1 MPMLVGLAF
10 VGCSN
15 EDVISSDNGLEKAE
29 GHFMAVEIFNPATIT
44 RAGGDQTQD
53 TEDPKGTY
61 EEGYAEEN
69 AITKLRFYFFDQ
81 VGNPVD
87 VNSDVNYKESEKI
100 ESAGVDMP
108 NVEKKLKAIV
118 VINPENKSNVKGMVV
133 VANPDKAATQL
144 GTNSLSLTE
153 LREKVGDY
161 NITMATG
168 KPETF
173 VLTSSSYANENGQI
187 NMAEVTSENLCSSES
202 AALLNPVKVY
212 IERLVAKVKLSVNY
226 EKIGTDIGTVKD
238 VTMGGQTY
246 KAIPLKDKKGADGS
260 NITADEKQVYVIFN
274 AWDVTG
280 TADKSYLFK
289 KVNSSTNWNGLGW
302 TWNHPGFFR
311 SYWAMNPAGLTL
323 KYYTYNSIGKK
334 IGTPGTS
341 DNYYDYVAYC
351 LENAADNYTDGTKS
365 GYNPDDAKSNR
376 TQAIIKATLVTVG
389 DDNVATPLELARWA
403 NEDYTVE
410 DVKTAMINTV
420 TTDIY
425 KENPEYQ
432 DGTAGTEK
440 FISIAPE
447 DVVLVR
453 AEDAGMADGDSENS
467 KRYLS
472 YLQLP
477 KTSTTQF
484 YSAAIK
490 TATTEEQINSA
501 KLTNDAV
508 NGKLK
513 DILGAKVWD
522 NGAAYYYTDIQHLG
536 TAADKGLYGVV
547 RNHIYDIKI
556 NSVYG
561 LGTPVY
567 DPDGETP
574 IIPQKP
580 KEDDTYIAAQIHI
593 LSWRVVNNDVDLE
606 W

>member
-81 VGNPVD
+81 AGNPVD

-100 ESAGVDMP
+100 ESAGADMP

-118 VINPENKSNVKGMVV
+118 VINPEDKANVKGMVV

-161 NITMATG
+161 NITMVKG

-202 AALLNPVKVY
+202 DALQNPVKVY

-226 EKIGTDIGTVKD
+226 EKIGTDIGTVKE
-238 VTMGGQTY
+238 VTMDGQTY

-260 NITADEKQVYVIFN
+260 NITVGEKQVYVIFN

-289 KVNSSTNWNGLGW
+289 KVNSTTNWNGLGW

-311 SYWAMNPAGLTL
+311 SYWAMNPDNLSL
-323 KYYTYNSIGKK
+323 NYYAYNSIDKK
-334 IGTPGTS
+334 IGTPGTN

-351 LENAADNYTDGTKS
+351 LENAADNYAAGTKS
-365 GYNPDDAKSNR
+365 GYDPDAAKSNR
-376 TQAIIKATLVTVG
+376 TQAIIKATLVTV
-389 DDNVATPLELARWA
+389 DAENVATPLKLARWA
-403 NEDYTVE
+403 NDDYTVE
-410 DVKTAMINTV
+410 DVKTAMISTV

-425 KENPEYQ
+425 KENPDYSE
-432 DGTAGTEK
+432 GTAGSERY
-440 FISIAPE
+440 ISIAPE

-453 AEDAGMADGDSENS
+453 AEDAGMADGNTENS

-490 TATTEEQINSA
+490 TATTEEQINDA

-513 DILGAKVWD
+513 EIPGAKVWE

-536 TAADKGLYGVV
+536 TVADKGLYGVV

>member
-53 TEDPKGTY
+53 TEDPNGTY

-100 ESAGVDMP
+100 ESDGADMP

-118 VINPENKSNVKGMVV
+118 VINPKDKSNVKGMVV

-144 GTNSLSLTE
+144 GTNSLSLAE
-153 LREKVGDY
+153 LRDKVGDY
-161 NITMATG
+161 NITMVQG
-168 KPETF
+168 KPKTF

-187 NMAEVTSENLCSSES
+187 NMAEVTSGNLCSSES
-202 AALLNPVKVY
+202 AALQNPVKVY

-226 EKIGTDIGTVKD
+226 GKISTDIGTVKD
-238 VTMGGQTY
+238 VTMGEQTY
-246 KAIPLKDKKGADGS
+246 KAIPLKDKKGAD
-260 NITADEKQVYVIFN
+260 ITAGEKQVYVIFN

-289 KVNSSTNWNGLGW
+289 KVNSITNWNGLGW
-302 TWNHPGFFR
+302 TWNHTDFFR
-311 SYWAMNPAGLTL
+311 SYWAMNPDNLSL
-323 KYYTYNSIGKK
+323 NYYAYNSIDKK
-334 IGTPGTS
+334 IGTPGTN

-351 LENAADNYTDGTKS
+351 LENAADNYADGTKS
-365 GYNPDDAKSNR
+365 GYNPDAAKSNR
-376 TQAIIKATLVTVG
+376 TQAIIKATLVTV
-389 DDNVATPLELARWA
+389 DAENVATPLELARWA
-403 NEDYTVE
+403 NDDYTVE

-420 TTDIY
+420 RTDIY
-425 KENPEYQ
+425 KENPAYIEG
-432 DGTAGTEK
+432 DGSER
-440 FISIAPE
+440 FISIAPA

-453 AEDAGMADGDSENS
+453 AEDAGMADDNTENS

-477 KTSTTQF
+477 ETSTTQF

-490 TATTEEQINSA
+490 TATTEGEINNA
-501 KLTNDAV
+501 KLTKDKV
-508 NGKLK
+508 NEKLK
-513 DILGAKVWD
+513 EIPGAKVWD
-522 NGAAYYYTDIQHLG
+522 DGAAYYYTDIKHLG
-536 TAADKGLYGVV
+536 TDADKGLYGVV
-547 RNHIYDIKI
+547 RNHIYDITI

-593 LSWRVVNNDVDLE
+593 LSWRVVNNNVDLE

>member
-53 TEDPKGTY
+53 TEDPNGTY

-100 ESAGVDMP
+100 ESDGADMP

-118 VINPENKSNVKGMVV
+118 VINPKDKSNVKGMVV

-153 LREKVGDY
+153 LRDKVGDY
-161 NITMATG
+161 NITMVQG
-168 KPETF
+168 KPKTF

-289 KVNSSTNWNGLGW
+289 KVNSTTNWNGLGW

-365 GYNPDDAKSNR
+365 AYNPDNAKSNR

-389 DDNVATPLELARWA
+389 ADNVATPLELARWA
-403 NEDYTVE
+403 NEDYTIE
-410 DVKTAMINTV
+410 SVKTAMINTV
-420 TTDIY
+420 RTDIY
-425 KENPEYQ
+425 KENPAYIEG
-432 DGTAGTEK
+432 DGSER

-453 AEDAGMADGDSENS
+453 AEDAGMADDNTENS

-472 YLQLP
+472 
-477 KTSTTQF
+477 
-484 YSAAIK
+484 
-490 TATTEEQINSA
+490 
-501 KLTNDAV
+501 
-508 NGKLK
+508 
-513 DILGAKVWD
+513 
-522 NGAAYYYTDIQHLG
+522 
-536 TAADKGLYGVV
+536 
-547 RNHIYDIKI
+547 
-556 NSVYG
+556 
-561 LGTPVY
+561 
-567 DPDGETP
+567 
-574 IIPQKP
+574 
-580 KEDDTYIAAQIHI
+580 
-593 LSWRVVNNDVDLE
+593 
-606 W
+606 

>member
-44 RAGGDQTQD
+44 RAGGDQTPD
-53 TEDPKGTY
+53 TEDPNGTY

-100 ESAGVDMP
+100 ESDGADMP

-118 VINPENKSNVKGMVV
+118 VINPKDKSNVKGMVV

-144 GTNSLSLTE
+144 GTNSLSLAE

-161 NITMATG
+161 NITMVTG

-202 AALLNPVKVY
+202 VALLNPVKVY

-226 EKIGTDIGTVKD
+226 EKIGTDIGAVKD

-246 KAIPLKDKKGADGS
+246 KAIPLKDKKGAGGS
-260 NITADEKQVYVIFN
+260 DITADEKQVYVIFN

-289 KVNSSTNWNGLGW
+289 KVNSITNWNGLNW

-311 SYWAMNPAGLTL
+311 SYWAMNPDNLSL
-323 KYYTYNSIGKK
+323 NYYAYNSIGKK
-334 IGTPGTS
+334 IGKPGTS

-365 GYNPDDAKSNR
+365 GYDPDAAKSNR
-376 TQAIIKATLVTVG
+376 TQAIIKATLVTV
-389 DDNVATPLELARWA
+389 DAENVATPLELARWA
-403 NEDYTVE
+403 NDDYTVE
-410 DVKTAMINTV
+410 DVKTAMISTV

-425 KENPEYQ
+425 KENPDYSE
-432 DGTAGTEK
+432 GTAGSERY
-440 FISIAPE
+440 ISIAPE

-453 AEDAGMADGDSENS
+453 AEDAEMADGDSENS

-490 TATTEEQINSA
+490 TATTEEQINDA
-501 KLTNDAV
+501 KLTNEAV

-593 LSWRVVNNDVDLE
+593 LSWRVVNNNVDLE

>member
-100 ESAGVDMP
+100 ESAGADMP

-118 VINPENKSNVKGMVV
+118 VINPKDKSNVQGMVV
-133 VANPDKAATQL
+133 VANPDKATQL
-144 GTNSLSLTE
+144 GTTSLSLAD

-161 NITMATG
+161 NAIMANSG
-168 KPETF
+168 KPNPF
-173 VLTSSSYANENGQI
+173 VLTSSSYADENGQI
-187 NMAEVTSENLCSSES
+187 NMAEVTSGNLCSSES
-202 AALLNPVKVY
+202 AALQNPVKVY

-226 EKIGTDIGTVKD
+226 EKISTDIGTVKD

-260 NITADEKQVYVIFN
+260 DITAGEKQVYVIFN

-289 KVNSSTNWNGLGW
+289 KVNSITNWNGLGW
-302 TWNHPGFFR
+302 TWNHTDFFR
-311 SYWAMNPAGLTL
+311 SYWAMNPDNLSL
-323 KYYTYNSIGKK
+323 NYYAYNSIDKK
-334 IGTPGTS
+334 IGTPGTN

-351 LENAADNYTDGTKS
+351 LENAADNYAAGTKS
-365 GYNPDDAKSNR
+365 GYDPDAAKSNR
-376 TQAIIKATLVTVG
+376 TQAIIKATLVTV
-389 DDNVATPLELARWA
+389 DAENVATPLKLARWA
-403 NEDYTVE
+403 NDDYTVE
-410 DVKTAMINTV
+410 DVKTAMISTV

-425 KENPEYQ
+425 KENPDYSE
-432 DGTAGTEK
+432 GTAGSERY
-440 FISIAPE
+440 ISIAPE

-453 AEDAGMADGDSENS
+453 AEDAGMADDNSENS

-477 KTSTTQF
+477 KISTTQF

-536 TAADKGLYGVV
+536 TAADNGLYGVV

-593 LSWRVVNNDVDLE
+593 LSWRVVNNNVDLE